1 MEKPCSQ
8 KNNKINKYIKKT
20 FFVCKFFTIWKPVK
34 LPEDTAHQMPVPL
47 SGMFIQTKP
56 DNFFHHLAT
65 GGVIPGS
72 MCCQVS
78 ANGYEYFQRS
88 FIP

>member
-1 MEKPCSQ
+1 MLSLFVNSSQ
-8 KNNKINKYIKKT
+8 FGNLQNCT
-20 FFVCKFFTIWKPVK
+20 HR
-34 LPEDTAHQMPVPL
+34 PEDTAHQMPVLL

-78 ANGYEYFQRS
+78 AIGYEYFQRS